1 MLMKS
6 LCNTEVVDVIG
17 VGIGPSNLSL
27 AALLSP
33 IKNISSCFYDR
44 NDSFSWHPGMLLPN
58 SEIQVNYLNDLVTL
72 VDPTNPFS
80 FIAYLAKHK
89 RLYRFINAQFKYVL
103 RSEFSQYLNWVS
115 RSISNLFFNEEVI
128 DVYFDRSHFS
138 MQTSKRIIK
147 GKHLV
152 LGNGLTARIPSCAHP
167 YLGKTVFHNSEYLYK
182 SHNWYGKSIAVI
194 GGGQSGAEIVHS
206 ILSCTDGLPEKLIW
220 ISRRN
225 QLLPMDTSPFVN
237 EFFTPNYANHF
248 YQFSSEIKSCLLQE
262 QLLASDGISEDLLR
276 TIYQQLYRIEFLEN
290 KGQFFQFLSKSQ
302 IINIESALGTHQY
315 LLLVENLD
323 SENKQI
329 IPADIIIL
337 CTGYEWTFPPY
348 LSPLSD
354 QIPLYNNKFYI
365 NHDFS
370 VSWNGPNQ
378 NRIYVQNGARHS
390 HGIAD
395 PNLNIMAWRSA
406 TIINSIIQKPI
417 YDLNSESST
426 LNWEPEITSQNQE
439 CQYASIA

>member
-1 MLMKS
+1 M
-6 LCNTEVVDVIG
+6 
-17 VGIGPSNLSL
+17 
-27 AALLSP
+27 
-33 IKNISSCFYDR
+33 
-44 NDSFSWHPGMLLPN
+44 
-58 SEIQVNYLNDLVTL
+58 
-72 VDPTNPFS
+72 
-80 FIAYLAKHK
+80 
-89 RLYRFINAQFKYVL
+89 
-103 RSEFSQYLNWVS
+103 
-115 RSISNLFFNEEVI
+115 
-128 DVYFDRSHFS
+128 
-138 MQTSKRIIK
+138 
-147 GKHLV
+147 
-152 LGNGLTARIPSCAHP
+152 
-167 YLGKTVFHNSEYLYK
+167 
-182 SHNWYGKSIAVI
+182 
-194 GGGQSGAEIVHS
+194 
-206 ILSCTDGLPEKLIW
+206 
-220 ISRRN
+220 
-225 QLLPMDTSPFVN
+225 
-237 EFFTPNYANHF
+237 
-248 YQFSSEIKSCLLQE
+248 
-262 QLLASDGISEDLLR
+262 
-276 TIYQQLYRIEFLEN
+276 
-290 KGQFFQFLSKSQ
+290 
-302 IINIESALGTHQY
+302 GTHQY

-348 LSPLSD
+348 LSSLSD

-370 VSWNGPNQ
+370 VSWNGPKQ

>member
-1 MLMKS
+1 
-6 LCNTEVVDVIG
+6 
-17 VGIGPSNLSL
+17 
-27 AALLSP
+27 
-33 IKNISSCFYDR
+33 
-44 NDSFSWHPGMLLPN
+44 MLLPN

-206 ILSCTDGLPEKLIW
+206 ILSCTHGLPEKLIW

-348 LSPLSD
+348 LSSLSD

-370 VSWNGPNQ
+370 VSWNGPKQ